1 MQSHRF
7 SCGCHPDWL
16 PRQLASMFALA
27 LMTAAVGCRE
37 DAESPTAP
45 DAGPALAVT
54 ATTALTWRQVSAGA
68 FHTCGVATDL
78 KAYCWG
84 LNRNGELGDGT
95 TANRSRPTAVARGLQ
110 FIQISASDEH
120 TCGVTTDSLVY
131 CWGRGQYGRLGNG
144 GTGNRVRPA
153 PVAGGRRFRQVN
165 TGLFHTCAVTSADRA
180 YCWGDN
186 GWGQLGDGTKT
197 ARLTPVLV
205 AGASL
210 RFQRLSAGTA
220 HTCGVN
226 TGDRAAYC
234 WGDNGSGTLGDGT
247 TTDRLTPV
255 RVAGGLSFLQVE
267 AGGGH
272 TCGLATNNR
281 AYCWGAN
288 VSGQVSHSPVLIVVG
303 GGLSISQIVAGSG
316 HDCAVTTGHQ
326 TYCWGYNFTGALGD
340 GTEIDRVTPV
350 AVAGGLQ
357 FSGVSPGSGYHTCG
371 VTTLKRGYC
380 WGHNAYGQLGN
391 GTSTG
396 PETCDFALPC
406 STKPKPVVGPS

>member
-1 MQSHRF
+1 MQSRIF
-7 SCGCHPDWL
+7 SCGCHPGWL
-16 PRQLASMFALA
+16 PRRLASLFALA

-54 ATTALTWRQVSAGA
+54 ATTALTLRQVSAGA

-78 KAYCWG
+78 RAYCWG

-95 TANRSRPTAVARGLQ
+95 TMSRSRPTAVARGLQ

-210 RFQRLSAGTA
+210 RFRRVSAGEA

-226 TGDRAAYC
+226 TGNQAAYC
-234 WGDNGSGTLGDGT
+234 WGNNGSGNLGDGT

-255 RVAGGLSFLQVE
+255 RVAGGLSFSQVV
-267 AGGGH
+267 AGPH
-272 TCGLATNNR
+272 TCG
-281 AYCWGAN
+281 
-288 VSGQVSHSPVLIVVG
+288 
-303 GGLSISQIVAGSG
+303 
-316 HDCAVTTGHQ
+316 VTTDHRA
-326 TYCWGYNFTGALGD
+326 YCWGYNFTGALGD
-340 GTEIDRVTPV
+340 GTEIDRLTPV

-357 FSGVSPGSGYHTCG
+357 FNGVSPGAGYHTCG

-380 WGHNAYGQLGN
+380 WGHNAYGQLGT
-391 GTSTG
+391 GTNTG